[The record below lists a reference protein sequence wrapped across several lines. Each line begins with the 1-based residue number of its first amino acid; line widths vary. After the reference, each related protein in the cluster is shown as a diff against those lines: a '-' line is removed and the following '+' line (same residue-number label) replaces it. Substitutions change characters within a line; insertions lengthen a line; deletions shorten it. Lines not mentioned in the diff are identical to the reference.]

1 MSRAS
6 LQAREL
12 ERLKQEHARLDEK
25 VQQLEGQRWLS
36 TSNEKE
42 MKRLK
47 RMKLAKK
54 DRIRVMSAEA

>member
-12 ERLKQEHARLDEK
+12 ERLKREHARLDEK

-36 TSNEKE
+36 TSDENE